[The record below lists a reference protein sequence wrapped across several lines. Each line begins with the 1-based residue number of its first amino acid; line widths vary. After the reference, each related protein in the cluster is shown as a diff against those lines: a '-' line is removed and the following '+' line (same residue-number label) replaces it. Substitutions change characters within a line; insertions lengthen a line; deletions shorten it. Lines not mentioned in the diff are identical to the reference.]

1 MNIKQTIINL
11 DRVLGAPLVPK
22 VTSAKVAAAK
32 ALATTKPIATTKPV
46 TNNPPIEIDLG
57 DFVEKVNGR
66 CAVTGLYIG
75 KATFQFT
82 GQDLIHQLAD
92 DPVKSTMLI
101 GSDISVVLLLSAIF
115 YKKIDYE
122 NIFEF
127 GEIVMYRFAMLQWVY
142 IICGYFF

>member
-11 DRVLGAPLVPK
+11 DRVLGTTKPPPPPVPK
-22 VTSAKVAAAK
+22 VTPVKAVAAAK
-32 ALATTKPIATTKPV
+32 PV
-46 TNNPPIEIDLG
+46 ANNPPMEINLG

-82 GQDLIHQLAD
+82 GQDLIHQLVD
-92 DPVKSTMLI
+92 DPVKSSMLI
-101 GSDISVVLLLSAIF
+101 GSDITIVLFLSALL

-122 NIFEF
+122 NLFEF